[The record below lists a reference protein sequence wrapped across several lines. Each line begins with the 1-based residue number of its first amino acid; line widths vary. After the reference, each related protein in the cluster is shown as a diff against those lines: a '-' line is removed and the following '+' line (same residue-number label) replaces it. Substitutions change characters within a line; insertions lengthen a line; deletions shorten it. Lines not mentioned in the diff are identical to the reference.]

1 MLYTRVEE
9 FLPLTVMGQ
18 EEVVGVGLL
27 GNLTRSLW
35 SLCEP
40 FRAMAPAA
48 TSGLNPGL
56 VPSVSPLLSSP
67 ARKARASPQVPQGH
81 SLGTKGQAI
90 DGLTALVFSMCMSDL
105 AFLGCWLPS

>member
-1 MLYTRVEE
+1 MLYTRDEE
-9 FLPLTVMGQ
+9 FLPLAVVGQ

-35 SLCEP
+35 NLCEP
-40 FRAMAPAA
+40 SRAMAPAA

-81 SLGTKGQAI
+81 SLGTRGQAI

>member
-9 FLPLTVMGQ
+9 FLPLAVMGQ

-40 FRAMAPAA
+40 SRAMAPAA

-56 VPSVSPLLSSP
+56 VPSVS
-67 ARKARASPQVPQGH
+67 RY
-81 SLGTKGQAI
+81 
-90 DGLTALVFSMCMSDL
+90 LTAQPEKPEPHPKSPK
-105 AFLGCWLPS
+105 AIH

>member
-1 MLYTRVEE
+1 M
-9 FLPLTVMGQ
+9 
-18 EEVVGVGLL
+18 GLL

-40 FRAMAPAA
+40 SRAMAPAA

-56 VPSVSPLLSSP
+56 VPRYLVSLLLSSP
-67 ARKARASPQVPQGH
+67 ARKAKASPQVPQGH

-90 DGLTALVFSMCMSDL
+90 DGLTALVFSMCLSDL